1 MLRKSGKHLSVFFG
15 ILFFVTITGGAWYL
29 AANHSRKNAEPV
41 KIYRVTQPAKKRVSD
56 TTPFSVQTDTE
67 SASIQPEVSETKGG
81 QTNATPMSTSSDTTD
96 VSAPSDE
103 LGGQNTEASNSTSQQ
118 SNEDLAKERTRQQ
131 KTKEL
136 EEEFEETKRR
146 NQAMVRE
153 LENKL
158 DNLRDSRAASK
169 AELEARR
176 RALAKELNAL
186 SADVQRAYLEK
197 QAANVTKAI
206 SEFHEK
212 LRANPG
218 RNLEEIE
225 QLIKSMQQTLP
236 ELSPEEY
243 MKRDIESLRKYGFEP
258 KF

>member
-1 MLRKSGKHLSVFFG
+1 MLRKSWKRPVLSLGV
-15 ILFFVTITGGAWYL
+15 LFLIVISGLCYL
-29 AANHSRKNAEPV
+29 SWNGMRKSKEIV
-41 KIYRVTQPAKKRVSD
+41 KIYRVTQPIKKGVSD
-56 TTPFSVQTDTE
+56 TTASPPSVQTNTA
-67 SASIQPEVSETKGG
+67 SASIQQEASKTGDARMPAASNTMD
-81 QTNATPMSTSSDTTD
+81 A
-96 VSAPSDE
+96 SAPSDE
-103 LGGQNTEASNSTSQQ
+103 LGGQNANAGSLIPQQ
-118 SNEDLAKERTRQQ
+118 SDKALAKERSRQEIAKLEADIRRNEILLDELLN
-131 KTKEL
+131 KTK
-136 EEEFEETKRR
+136 
-146 NQAMVRE
+146 N
-153 LENKL
+153 
-158 DNLRDSRAASK
+158 SRASREALK

-176 RALAKELNAL
+176 RALASELNAL
-186 SADVQRAYLEK
+186 SAEEQRAYLEK

-243 MKRDIESLRKYGFEP
+243 MKRDIEELREYGFEP

>member
-1 MLRKSGKHLSVFFG
+1 MLRKSWKRPVLSLGV
-15 ILFFVTITGGAWYL
+15 LFLIVISGLCYL
-29 AANHSRKNAEPV
+29 SWNGMRKSKELV
-41 KIYRVTQPAKKRVSD
+41 EIYRVTQPTKKGVSD
-56 TTPFSVQTDTE
+56 TTSSLPSAQTGTE
-67 SASIQPEVSETKGG
+67 STSIRPEVSETADARMPAASN
-81 QTNATPMSTSSDTTD
+81 TMDM
-96 VSAPSDE
+96 SAPSDE
-103 LGGQNTEASNSTSQQ
+103 LGEQNADAGSPIPPQQ
-118 SNEDLAKERTRQQ
+118 SDKALAKERAQQ
-131 KTKEL
+131 EIAKL
-136 EEEFEETKRR
+136 ETDIRR
-146 NQAMVRE
+146 NEVLLDE
-153 LENKL
+153 LLNKTEN
-158 DNLRDSRAASK
+158 SRASRESSK

-176 RALAKELNAL
+176 RALANELNAL
-186 SADVQRAYLEK
+186 SAEGQRAYLEK

-243 MKRDIESLRKYGFEP
+243 MKRDIEELREYGFEP

>member
-1 MLRKSGKHLSVFFG
+1 MLRKLWKRPVLSLGVLFLIVISGLCYLSWNG
-15 ILFFVTITGGAWYL
+15 M
-29 AANHSRKNAEPV
+29 RKSKELV
-41 KIYRVTQPAKKRVSD
+41 KVYRVTQPTKKGVSN
-56 TTPFSVQTDTE
+56 TTSSLPSAQTGTE
-67 SASIQPEVSETKGG
+67 STSIQPEVSET
-81 QTNATPMSTSSDTTD
+81 ADARMPAASDTMD
-96 VSAPSDE
+96 VSALSDE
-103 LGGQNTEASNSTSQQ
+103 LGEQSTDAGSPIPQQ
-118 SNEDLAKERTRQQ
+118 SDKALAKERAQQ
-131 KTKEL
+131 EIAKL
-136 EEEFEETKRR
+136 EADIRR
-146 NQAMVRE
+146 NEGLLDE
-153 LENKL
+153 LLNKTEN
-158 DNLRDSRAASK
+158 SRASRESSK

-176 RALAKELNAL
+176 RALANELNAL
-186 SADVQRAYLEK
+186 SAEGQRAYLEK

-243 MKRDIESLRKYGFEP
+243 MKRDIEELREYGFEP